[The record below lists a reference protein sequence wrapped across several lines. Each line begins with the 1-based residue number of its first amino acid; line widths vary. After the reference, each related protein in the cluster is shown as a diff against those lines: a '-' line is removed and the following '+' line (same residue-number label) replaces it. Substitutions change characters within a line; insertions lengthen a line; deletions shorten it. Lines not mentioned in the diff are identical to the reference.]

1 MSLTSEILLEVRP
14 PPKKNTLGMSQS
26 SCFVWFW
33 KQTSNSRNCIVLYF
47 WSFLSGLGCV
57 YFMVRRCHSND
68 SLGGQSCIEY
78 WTRLRKDYATRSPSV
93 ATSWYIKNI
102 QKQLETSCFYWNF
115 ELTDLLRSWTSLFVT
130 KVPPLLDQG
139 PSLGFG
145 WLHCLQLCKMQN
157 KCYFPTNTTGSWRI
171 FRDRLLRR
179 IHPAMQFPPWVS
191 SARLVGCQGDCWSSP
206 QRSAREQQ
214 WIAGSFFMASIPR
227 LGRNNRK
234 A

>member
-1 MSLTSEILLEVRP
+1 MLEAAINVSSGPWQNPHLVDSWVVYRCLAAHPCEPDVFKVAVLGSIFWTSSHNPISHELIHKILKCRWLQRSFWKWDHRQ
-14 PPKKNTLGMSQS
+14 KKITLGMSQS

-145 WLHCLQLCKMQN
+145 WLHCLQLCKM
-157 KCYFPTNTTGSWRI
+157 
-171 FRDRLLRR
+171 
-179 IHPAMQFPPWVS
+179 
-191 SARLVGCQGDCWSSP
+191 
-206 QRSAREQQ
+206 
-214 WIAGSFFMASIPR
+214 
-227 LGRNNRK
+227 
-234 A
+234 